1 MPLVLGRYWGAADQM
16 AENFFTLFSVSL
28 IPLLQP
34 FEPIIS
40 AHFNGYWPLVRM
52 KIAYSRILSA

>member
-16 AENFFTLFSVSL
+16 AENFFTLCSVSL

-40 AHFNGYWPLVRM
+40 AHFNGIGHWFV
-52 KIAYSRILSA
+52 